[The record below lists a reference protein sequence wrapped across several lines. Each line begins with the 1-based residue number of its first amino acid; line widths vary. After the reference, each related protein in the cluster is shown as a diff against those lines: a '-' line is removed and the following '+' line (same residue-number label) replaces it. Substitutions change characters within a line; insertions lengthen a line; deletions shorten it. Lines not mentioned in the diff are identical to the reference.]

1 MFYFKSFYLKKE
13 MCQRIDL
20 SCQGNLSWWV
30 KLTWVVGGKVEVC
43 GEFKIR
49 TYENYF

>member
-1 MFYFKSFYLKKE
+1 MR
-13 MCQRIDL
+13 QRIDL
-20 SCQGNLSWWV
+20 SCQGNLRWRV
-30 KLTWVVGGKVEVC
+30 KLTWVVGEKGEVC